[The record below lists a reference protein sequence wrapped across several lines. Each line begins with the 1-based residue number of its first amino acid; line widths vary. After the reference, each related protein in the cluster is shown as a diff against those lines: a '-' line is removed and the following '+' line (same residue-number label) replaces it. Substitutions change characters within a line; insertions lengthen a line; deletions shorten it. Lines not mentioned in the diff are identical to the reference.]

1 MFQTVRDNAAKRVKN
16 APAGRAP
23 APLTAKEIM
32 RRIATVATTSLA
44 LTVFA
49 TLAGLAITSTPA
61 LAASG
66 ISCSSLKGT
75 ATGTVTIGR
84 CAPQQ
89 KANTSA
95 SGAATSLI
103 SGGTVTWKSSGQTTI
118 ITLSVHSPG
127 QGSCKKG
134 SKEEDATGS
143 VTGGTS
149 TYTKAGNPVAIR
161 ACFTQQGGTLSL
173 VKGSK
178 AQL

>member
-1 MFQTVRDNAAKRVKN
+1 MQCSRHGNGDRDHR
-16 APAGRAP
+16 
-23 APLTAKEIM
+23 
-32 RRIATVATTSLA
+32 SLR
-44 LTVFA
+44 
-49 TLAGLAITSTPA
+49 
-61 LAASG
+61 
-66 ISCSSLKGT
+66 T
-75 ATGTVTIGR
+75 ATKGEHVGLWGR
-84 CAPQQ
+84 HVADLGRNGHLEVER
-89 KANTSA
+89 ADDH
-95 SGAATSLI
+95 
-103 SGGTVTWKSSGQTTI
+103 